1 MTVDAPPVTRP
12 PRWRRALR
20 GLWLVLVV
28 VAIVFALINR
38 WEEVTDS
45 WRALSPLGL
54 AGASVTALVGV
65 AASCAVWRTYLG
77 GLGHRLKLTTSGR
90 IFFVAQLGKFMPG
103 SIWPVLA
110 QMEYGRDHG
119 VAPRS
124 SAAALALFLTSM
136 LSSGALIAA
145 LVLPAAGL
153 IGPWWAAIAVPALA
167 LMVPT
172 LQGRLLTGVLQLL
185 RRQPLPDLPDTRTG
199 LMATGW
205 ALLTWAVW
213 GLHLWM
219 LIAALGYSISPL
231 TATGVFAAAWLLGF
245 AVLPAPAGAGIREA
259 VIIALT
265 VSFMPA
271 GAGLTVVL
279 VSRLLLTV
287 ADVAWG
293 GVGLAGVKPAVLN
306 RGG

>member
-1 MTVDAPPVTRP
+1 MTSTSPPTTPP

-28 VAIVFALINR
+28 VAITVAVIDR

-54 AGASVTALVGV
+54 AGAGVTALAGV
-65 AASCAVWRTYLG
+65 AASCAVWRTYLA
-77 GLGHRLKLTTSGR
+77 GLGHRLKLTAAGG
-90 IFFVAQLGKFMPG
+90 IFFVGQLGKFMPG

-124 SAAALALFLTSM
+124 SAAAVALFLSAM

-153 IGPWWAAIAVPALA
+153 IGPWWAVIAVPALA

-172 LQGRLLTGVLQLL
+172 LQGRLLAGALRLL
-185 RRQPLPDLPDTRTG
+185 RREPLPALPDTRTG
-199 LMATGW
+199 LVAAAW
-205 ALLTWAVW
+205 ALLTWGIW

-219 LIAALGYSISPL
+219 LVAALGYSISLL
-231 TATGVFAAAWLLGF
+231 TATGVFAAAWLIGF

-259 VIIALT
+259 VIVALT
-265 VSFMPA
+265 IGVMPA

-279 VSRLLLTV
+279 VSRLLLTL

-293 GVGLAGVKPAVLN
+293 AVGLAGVRPAVLD